1 MTLGHPTWR
10 LRYGDVAKA
19 EALGPRTVRFT
30 FKPGEVL
37 QLPTLVAGLPVL
49 SKAYY
54 AKVRFDETTLEP
66 PLGNG
71 PYKITKVDPGK
82 TITME
87 RVKDYW
93 AKDLPV
99 NRGRFNFDAVR
110 TDFYRDMTI
119 WQQAFK
125 AGQFDIKTENSS
137 KEWATGYDFPAV
149 NVGQVKREMIPSQA
163 PQMFQGWG
171 YNLRR
176 PIFADR
182 RVREALGYAFD
193 FEWMNKTLFYAAYLR
208 ARSYFPNSEL
218 EAKGLP
224 APDET
229 ALLQPYRD
237 SLPDEIFSKE
247 YQPPKTDG
255 SGNLRANLAVAL
267 KLLGEAGWSVKNNQ
281 LVDKHGTAFE
291 FEILLEDAQF
301 ERLALPFAQNLKRLG
316 IDARVR
322 TIDPSQYQHRL
333 ENFDFDMT
341 VATFPETLSPA
352 NELRDYFGSASAD
365 TVGGLNLI
373 GIKDK
378 AVDALIE
385 QVINAPDQA
394 ALLTRAHALD
404 RLLQWGFYAIPQWY
418 RPDNRVAYWNMFG
431 HPEKTPPYLTST
443 LDINFSGWWY
453 DAAKEAGLTLR
464 ARSP

>member
-1 MTLGHPTWR
+1 
-10 LRYGDVAKA
+10 
-19 EALGPRTVRFT
+19 
-30 FKPGEVL
+30 
-37 QLPTLVAGLPVL
+37 
-49 SKAYY
+49 
-54 AKVRFDETTLEP
+54 
-66 PLGNG
+66 
-71 PYKITKVDPGK
+71 
-82 TITME
+82 
-87 RVKDYW
+87 VKD
-93 AKDLPV
+93 
-99 NRGRFNFDAVR
+99 
-110 TDFYRDMTI
+110 
-119 WQQAFK
+119 
-125 AGQFDIKTENSS
+125 
-137 KEWATGYDFPAV
+137 
-149 NVGQVKREMIPSQA
+149 
-163 PQMFQGWG
+163 
-171 YNLRR
+171 
-176 PIFADR
+176 
-182 RVREALGYAFD
+182 
-193 FEWMNKTLFYAAYLR
+193 
-208 ARSYFPNSEL
+208 
-218 EAKGLP
+218 
-224 APDET
+224 
-229 ALLQPYRD
+229 
-237 SLPDEIFSKE
+237 
-247 YQPPKTDG
+247 
-255 SGNLRANLAVAL
+255 
-267 KLLGEAGWSVKNNQ
+267 NQ
-281 LVDKHGTAFE
+281 LVDKQGTVFA

-385 QVINAPDQA
+385 EVINAPDQA